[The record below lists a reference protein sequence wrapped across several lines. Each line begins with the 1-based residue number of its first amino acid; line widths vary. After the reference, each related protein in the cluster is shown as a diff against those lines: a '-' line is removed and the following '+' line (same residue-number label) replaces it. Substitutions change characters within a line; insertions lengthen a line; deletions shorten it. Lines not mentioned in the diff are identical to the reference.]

1 MQVLA
6 ALVLALLCVGLLW
19 YAWREISAVPEEP
32 SSRLRETIRPE
43 EEGPQDPMEE
53 ELAEAPTAGPA
64 PEASAPVDRS
74 GDEPEPDEAGPPE
87 DDTSPA
93 EPVGAAEASTEPEP
107 TDPGP
112 TDPDPADPGS
122 TDPGSTD
129 PGPDPGPLG
138 SEGEEAPEDRGADM
152 GLPDYSPPEA
162 EDTAGADAAEDDEA
176 GEDGSVAP
184 EGPEPPPQAD
194 VGPTPSGPASAG
206 SPPGG
211 TADLDYELHADED
224 ESGEGFRV
232 RVLPDGDPVPW
243 RSLPLEEGLLAFEV
257 ADVDRHLDV
266 AQLAEFAPGQA
277 VRLVPESGSE
287 GPSTQAPPRVAV
299 YDASREYRVG
309 YVPED
314 RAELVAELIRAD
326 PGYRGLILWETAE
339 DGQVVGLRA
348 LITASDAAI
357 RMPDPPA

>member
-6 ALVLALLCVGLLW
+6 AVVLALLCVGLLW

-43 EEGPQDPMEE
+43 EEGPRDPMEE
-53 ELAEAPTAGPA
+53 ELAEGPPADPA
-64 PEASAPVDRS
+64 PEASAPGDRS
-74 GDEPEPDEAGPPE
+74 GDRPEPDEAGPPE
-87 DDTSPA
+87 DDAGPPEDDASPA
-93 EPVGAAEASTEPEP
+93 EPVGAAEATTEPEP

-112 TDPDPADPGS
+112 TDPGPA
-122 TDPGSTD
+122 DPGSTD

-138 SEGEEAPEDRGADM
+138 SEAEEAPEDRGADLE
-152 GLPDYSPPEA
+152 LPDYTPLET
-162 EDTAGADAAEDDEA
+162 EDTPGA
-176 GEDGSVAP
+176 
-184 EGPEPPPQAD
+184 
-194 VGPTPSGPASAG
+194 ASAG
-206 SPPGG
+206 SVPGG
-211 TADLDYELHADED
+211 TADLDYELHADEG

-232 RVLPDGDPVPW
+232 RTLPDGDPIPW
-243 RSLPLEEGLLAFEV
+243 PSLPLEEGLLAFEV

-287 GPSTQAPPRVAV
+287 GPSTQALPRVAV

-339 DGQVVGLRA
+339 EGQVVGLRA

-357 RMPDPPA
+357 RMPDATV